1 VNPELDTLLTKATA
15 VMNNNQNGDVWRPAS
30 SQAFDDAP
38 QSAGQALADPL
49 ASLEGDPPWN
59 KPQQKI
65 YVGVDLGTA
74 YTVLVVLDEQMQ
86 PLAGEYRLAQIV
98 RDGLVLDFHG
108 AITLLRELK
117 QNIEARL
124 GFGLASAATTYPPG
138 VSPTEVRANQHV
150 VRAAGFE
157 CEQTIDEPTAA
168 NAVLQIKNG
177 AVVDVGGGTTGI
189 AVFRQGEVVYTADEP
204 TGGIHFSLV
213 IAGALDIEFEKA
225 EVLKKEQP
233 NHKRLFPLVR
243 PVMEKVGTIIA
254 RHIANNPVD
263 TIYLVGGT
271 ACFTGIDRV
280 VQQVTGVKT
289 IIPGHPLFVTPLGV
303 AMYNIPEMNEVNYG
317 W

>member
-1 VNPELDTLLTKATA
+1 MNPELDALLTKVTA
-15 VMNNNQNGDVWRPAS
+15 VMNNNQNGDVWTPT
-30 SQAFDDAP
+30 QAFDDAP
-38 QSAGQALADPL
+38 QPVGEVLADPL
-49 ASLEGDPPWN
+49 ASLEGDFPWP
-59 KPQQKI
+59 KPRPAI

-86 PLAGEYRLAQIV
+86 PLAGEYRFAQIV
-98 RDGLVLDFHG
+98 RDGLVVDFHG

-124 GFGLASAATTYPPG
+124 GVELVSAATTYPPG
-138 VSPTEVRANQHV
+138 VSPTEVRATQHV
-150 VRAAGFE
+150 GRAAGFE
-157 CEQTIDEPTAA
+157 SEQTIDEATAA

-225 EVLKKEQP
+225 ESLKKEQR
-233 NHKRLFPLVR
+233 NHKRLFPLVS
-243 PVMEKVGTIIA
+243 PVMEKVGVIIT

-280 VQQVTGVKT
+280 VQQVTGVRT

-303 AMYNIPEMNEVNYG
+303 AMYNTPEMNEVNYG